1 MIELLDIKIKDTIQG
16 PADKLIQPK
25 QVEIKQQKPQRTGYQ
40 RAVQSL
46 DKPKLTKI
54 AMLRI

>member
-1 MIELLDIKIKDTIQG
+1 MKIIWQFQVIELLDIKIKDTIQG

-40 RAVQSL
+40 KGSAEVRQ
-46 DKPKLTKI
+46 T
-54 AMLRI
+54 